1 MPAPTTG
8 PHGTRQLAAHLGQL
22 AAAVR
27 WDDAPEVVRARVL
40 ALTADVLA
48 TAVAALERPDVV
60 ALRDAVAVG
69 EGPSTVIGRAGGLPP
84 AMAGFVNAVP
94 IAREQLQDGH
104 RRARGHP
111 ASHVVPAVL
120 AVAEAHGA
128 SGTATLSAVLAGY
141 ETGVR
146 IGLAMAGTPRGVHDI
161 GTWALLGAAAGVA
174 HLLSDGHAETI
185 AAAIDSAATLPI
197 APDAHSVFAGFTAQ
211 NLYLPTAVQAAVLH
225 GQAAAAG
232 LRAAPGTLERHF
244 ASQVAGDPA
253 GLTDRMQRLLVPP
266 ASSPEGWTVLDGYLK
281 RHPTCALLH
290 GINDAVEDLLEE
302 ALGETDR
309 FDRIDRIDTV
319 LVRTYGAAADFDEI
333 APTNDM
339 AARFSIPWTVAA
351 ALTLGTLDE
360 TAFTATTL
368 DDARVREL
376 AGRVRI
382 EHDPEL
388 DAGYPAGRPAVVT
401 VRFRDGT
408 WVEAGC
414 RTAPRGDGP
423 AALADPTVVSKPG
436 VLLRRAVDPET
447 ADAVLAAVAA
457 LADRGLAPLARE
469 LRGIGVGQHAPAT
482 AQFR

>member
-1 MPAPTTG
+1 MLAPTSG
-8 PHGTRQLAAHLGQL
+8 PRGARQLAARLGQL

-27 WDDAPEVVRARVL
+27 WDDAPPLVQARVL

-48 TAVAALERPDVV
+48 TAIAAMERPDVV

-69 EGPSTVIGRAGGLPP
+69 AGPSTVIGRAAGLPP
-84 AMAGFVNAVP
+84 AMAGFVNALP

-111 ASHVVPAVL
+111 GSHVVPAVL

-128 SGTATLSAVLAGY
+128 SGKATLSAVLAGY
-141 ETGVR
+141 ETGLR

-174 HLLSDGHAETI
+174 HLLSAGDAETI
-185 AAAIDSAATLPI
+185 AAAIDSAAALPI
-197 APDAHSVFAGFTAQ
+197 APDAETVFAGFTAQ
-211 NLYLPTAVQAAVLH
+211 DLYLPTAVQAAVLH

-244 ASQVAGDPA
+244 APQVAGDPA
-253 GLTDRMQRLLVPP
+253 GFTHRMQRLLILPV
-266 ASSPEGWTVLDGYLK
+266 SSPAGWTVLDGYLK

-290 GINDAVEDLLEE
+290 GINDAVEDLLETQ
-302 ALGETDR
+302 LGGIDQ
-309 FDRIDRIDTV
+309 IDRIDTV
-319 LVRTYGAAADFDEI
+319 LVRTYGAAASFDEV

-360 TAFTATTL
+360 EAFTATTL
-368 DDARVREL
+368 ADARVREL

-408 WVEAGC
+408 WVEAER

-423 AALADPTVVSKPG
+423 AALTDATVASKPAK
-436 VLLRRAVDPET
+436 LLCRAVGPET

-457 LADRGLAPLARE
+457 LADRGIAPLVRE
-469 LRGIGVGQHAPAT
+469 LRGIGVGQRASVT